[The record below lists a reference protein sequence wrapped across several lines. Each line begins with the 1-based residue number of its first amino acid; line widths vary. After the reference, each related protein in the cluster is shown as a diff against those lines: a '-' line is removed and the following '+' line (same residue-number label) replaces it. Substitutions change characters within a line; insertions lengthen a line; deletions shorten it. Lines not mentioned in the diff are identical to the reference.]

1 MADNLFD
8 YNYKTPIVP
17 TGSTVSNTAVS
28 GTTGYQGVTATA
40 NQDAKILYDMS
51 EADRKILAQRLKNAG
66 YRVTVTGKYS
76 DNLLSAYSTASMKAA
91 LQSQMV
97 GQAFTVGQYLDQETA
112 ARAAGG
118 AGGGAG
124 GGPSVRKDIRISDD
138 LTAKALINA
147 VFQDTLGRKASS
159 KEILKYTSAI
169 QKAQKT
175 SPTVTSYSTSGGV
188 TNAKTTGGFN
198 EQQYLI
204 DQLAGTAEAK
214 TNQASDAYT
223 ILMQELGGL
232 R

>member
-28 GTTGYQGVTATA
+28 GTAGYQGVTATA

-51 EADRKILAQRLKNAG
+51 EPDRKILAQRLKNAG
-66 YRVTVTGKYS
+66 YKVAVTGKYS
-76 DNLLSAYSTASMKAA
+76 DKLLSAYSTASMKAA

-97 GQAFTVGQYLDQETA
+97 GQAFTVGQYLDQEA
-112 ARAAGG
+112 AAKIAEGG
-118 AGGGAG
+118 S
-124 GGPSVRKDIRISDD
+124 GPSVRKETRISDD
-138 LTAKALINA
+138 LTAKALIDA
-147 VFQDTLGRKASS
+147 IFQDTLGRKASG

-175 SPTVTSYSTSGGV
+175 SPTVTSYATSGGV
-188 TNAKTTGGFN
+188 TSATTTGGFN

-204 DQLAGTAEAK
+204 DQIAGTDEAK
-214 TNQASDAYT
+214 SNQVLGYYKAFMNA
-223 ILMQELGGL
+223 LGGK
-232 R
+232 

>member
-28 GTTGYQGVTATA
+28 GTAGYQGVTATA

-51 EADRKILAQRLKNAG
+51 EPDRKILAQRLKNAG
-66 YRVTVTGKYS
+66 YKVAVTGKYS
-76 DNLLSAYSTASMKAA
+76 DKLLSAYSTASMKAA

-112 ARAAGG
+112 AKIAEGG
-118 AGGGAG
+118 S
-124 GGPSVRKDIRISDD
+124 GPSVRKETRISDD
-138 LTAKALINA
+138 LTAKALIDA
-147 VFQDTLGRKASS
+147 IFQDTLGRKASG

-175 SPTVTSYSTSGGV
+175 SPTVTSYATSGG
-188 TNAKTTGGFN
+188 TTTSTTTGGFN

-204 DQLAGTAEAK
+204 DQIAGTDEAK
-214 TNQASDAYT
+214 SNQVLGYYKAFMNA
-223 ILMQELGGL
+223 LGGK
-232 R
+232 

>member
-28 GTTGYQGVTATA
+28 GTAGYQGVTATA

-51 EADRKILAQRLKNAG
+51 EPDRKILAQRLKNAG
-66 YRVTVTGKYS
+66 YKVAVTGKYS
-76 DNLLSAYSTASMKAA
+76 DKLLSAYSTASMKAA

-112 ARAAGG
+112 AKIAEGG
-118 AGGGAG
+118 S
-124 GGPSVRKDIRISDD
+124 GPSVRKETRISDD
-138 LTAKALINA
+138 LTAKALIDA
-147 VFQDTLGRKASS
+147 IFQDTLGRKASG

-175 SPTVTSYSTSGGV
+175 SPTVTTYATSGG
-188 TNAKTTGGFN
+188 TTTSTTTGGFN

-204 DQLAGTAEAK
+204 DQIAGTDEAK
-214 TNQASDAYT
+214 SNQVLGYYKAFMNA
-223 ILMQELGGL
+223 LGGK
-232 R
+232 

>member
-28 GTTGYQGVTATA
+28 GTAGYQGVTATA

-51 EADRKILAQRLKNAG
+51 EPDRKILAQRLKNAG
-66 YRVTVTGKYS
+66 YKVAVTGKYS
-76 DNLLSAYSTASMKAA
+76 DKLLSAYSTASMKAA

-97 GQAFTVGQYLDQETA
+97 GQAFTVGQYLDQESA
-112 ARAAGG
+112 ARIAAGG
-118 AGGGAG
+118 AGGG
-124 GGPSVRKDIRISDD
+124 GGPSVRKETRISDD
-138 LTAKALINA
+138 LTAKALIDA
-147 VFQDTLGRKASS
+147 IFQDTLGRKASG

-175 SPTVTSYSTSGGV
+175 SPTVTTYATSGG
-188 TNAKTTGGFN
+188 TTTSTTTGGFN

-204 DQLAGTAEAK
+204 DQIAGTDEAK
-214 TNQASDAYT
+214 SNQVLGYYKAFMNA
-223 ILMQELGGL
+223 LGGK
-232 R
+232 